1 MKNILLITFL
11 FIAATAMSQDSMMTA
26 PRNTS
31 MMAPLKI
38 TRDHYTVSGG
48 LLGGANYSKF
58 NVKSNTTFTANH
70 WKFGYNGGVWVNFPV
85 TNGFS
90 FELQALYSSVGGMY
104 TDSVKRD
111 QELGY
116 ISVPLFLK
124 FGLGKNLAII
134 LGPQFGLLVH
144 GREKNANV
152 DNEASWKDND
162 VAAVGGFE
170 LFPHGVVS
178 IYARYVYGINNI
190 STISTNIKNQ
200 GVEAG
205 LKLKLFG
212 RHIPADSDGDGIF
225 DPKDKCPNVAGLA
238 RYQGC
243 PIPDT
248 DGDGI
253 NDEEDK
259 CPNEAGIAALQG
271 CPDKDGDGI
280 TDKDDKCPDVAGL
293 AKYQGCPIPDTDKDG
308 INDEED
314 KCPDVPGIAKYQG
327 CPVPDTD
334 KDGVPDDEDKCPN
347 EAGPASNGG
356 CPVID
361 VVIVERVNKAAQN
374 IFFSIG
380 SSKLLAKSFKSLKDV
395 VQIMK
400 DNPSYKI
407 DVDGHTSNTGG
418 TELNQ
423 KLSDSRAKSVRQ
435 YLIDNGVDESRIVAT
450 GYGEDRPIAD
460 NKTAA
465 GRSKNRRVEMHLK
478 NY

>member
-11 FIAATAMSQDSMMTA
+11 FFAATAMSQDSMMMA
-26 PRNTS
+26 PRTNS

-58 NVKSNTTFTANH
+58 NVKSSTTFSANH
-70 WKFGYNGGVWVNFPV
+70 WKFGYNGGIWLNFPV

-90 FELQALYSSVGGMY
+90 FELQGLYSSVGGKY
-104 TDSVKRD
+104 TVGGVDKD

-116 ISVPLFLK
+116 ISVPVFMK
-124 FGLGKNLAII
+124 FGLGKSFAII
-134 LGPQFGLLVH
+134 LGPEFDLLVH

-152 DNEASWKDND
+152 DNKGAWKDND

-170 LFPHGVVS
+170 LFPHAPVS
-178 IYARYVYGINNI
+178 LYARYVYGINNI
-190 STISTNIKNQ
+190 NPSTNPNIKNQ
-200 GVEAG
+200 GVQAG
-205 LKLKLFG
+205 VKIKLFG
-212 RHIPADSDGDGIF
+212 RHIPADSDGDGIV
-225 DPKDKCPNVAGLA
+225 DSKDKCPSVPGLE

-259 CPNEAGIAALQG
+259 CPTVAGLAKYQG
-271 CPDKDGDGI
+271 CPIPDTDGDGVN
-280 TDKDDKCPDVAGL
+280 DEEDKCPTVAGL

-308 INDEED
+308 VNDE
-314 KCPDVPGIAKYQG
+314 V
-327 CPVPDTD
+327 
-334 KDGVPDDEDKCPN
+334 DKCPN
-347 EAGPASNGG
+347 EAGPASNSG

-374 IFFSIG
+374 IFFSIN
-380 SSKLLAKSFKSLKDV
+380 SAKLLAKSFKSLKEV
-395 VQIMK
+395 VKIMN

-450 GYGEDRPIAD
+450 GYGETKPIAD